1 MTRCIYDCDMVL
13 SLRDVYAA
21 RLVVYRTLRPTP
33 LLRHPLLTQESGL
46 DIYVKHEN
54 HNPTSAFKVRGGLN
68 LIGNLGA
75 DERRGVITAST
86 GNHGQS
92 IAMACQRERVPC
104 TVVVPEGNNP
114 DKNAAIRSYGATIVE
129 IGRDFDAAREYVER
143 VVAERGLRYVHSAN
157 EPLLIAGVATYALEI
172 FEELPDVDVI
182 LVPIGGGSG
191 ACGCSLVRTWTGSR
205 ARVVGIQASGADA
218 FTRSWRTGQRVV
230 GDAAATFAEGIATRW
245 TFDLT
250 FDILRRHL
258 DDIVTLEEEELR
270 EGIRLALRSTHNLA
284 EGAGGASLAAA
295 MKLRDQLAGKKV
307 VCVMTGGNIT
317 AEALRDILAYE
328 KAPGSED
335 PGAPSMAF
343 TAGRG

>member
-1 MTRCIYDCDMVL
+1 MSL
-13 SLRDVYAA
+13 SLADVLAA
-21 RLVVYRTLRPTP
+21 RPVVYRTLRPTP
-33 LLRHPLLTQESGL
+33 LLRHPLLNQETGL
-46 DIYVKHEN
+46 DLYVKHEN

-68 LIGNLGA
+68 LVGSLSA

-92 IAMACQRERVPC
+92 IAMACQREHVPC
-104 TVVVPEGNNP
+104 TVVVPEGNNS

-191 ACGCSLVRTWTGSR
+191 ACGCALVRTWTGSP
-205 ARVVGIQASGADA
+205 ARVIGVQASGADA
-218 FTRSWRTGQRVV
+218 FTRSWRTGERVTGEV
-230 GDAAATFAEGIATRW
+230 AATFAEGIATRW

-295 MKLRDQLAGKKV
+295 MKLRDQLPGKKV

-317 AEALRDILAYE
+317 AETLRDILAYE
-328 KAPGSED
+328 KTPGSED
-335 PGAPSMAF
+335 PGARSMAF